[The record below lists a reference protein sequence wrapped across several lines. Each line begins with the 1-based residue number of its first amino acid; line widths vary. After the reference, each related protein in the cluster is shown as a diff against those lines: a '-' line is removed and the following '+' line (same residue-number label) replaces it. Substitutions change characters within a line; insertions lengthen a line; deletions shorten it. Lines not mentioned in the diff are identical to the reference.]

1 MGCAVKAGTW
11 VGRLTLVV
19 SLSTHEGGA
28 VTA

>member
-1 MGCAVKAGTW
+1 VKAGTW

-28 VTA
+28 ATA